1 MGYAI
6 PISSASPIIA
16 DLLERQTRT
25 DKVADGEVGYMGIT
39 MQDVTD
45 QITQMLG
52 IPGGVYVYDVTEDS
66 AAEQAGIRKGD
77 VIVKFDGQKVSTRVE
92 LKKLVE
98 YYKAGETV
106 SVTVKRFTD
115 GEYEDVELEVT
126 LGSRPEGQ

>member
-1 MGYAI
+1 M
-6 PISSASPIIA
+6 
-16 DLLERQTRT
+16 
-25 DKVADGEVGYMGIT
+25 
-39 MQDVTD
+39 
-45 QITQMLG
+45 
-52 IPGGVYVYDVTEDS
+52 YDVTEDS

>member
-1 MGYAI
+1 MPF